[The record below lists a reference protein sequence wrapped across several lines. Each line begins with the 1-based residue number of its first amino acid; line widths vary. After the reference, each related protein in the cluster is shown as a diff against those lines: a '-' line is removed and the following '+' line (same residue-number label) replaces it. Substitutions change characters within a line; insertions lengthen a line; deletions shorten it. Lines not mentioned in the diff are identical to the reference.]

1 MKKEQLV
8 FNKFLQ
14 MKKGRNITISRVDEM
29 TYARNLH
36 AHLTLSSL
44 IAIFER
50 CTPEKVDPLLNK
62 HQVIHQ
68 PRNYHSGHLRH
79 FAFDVS
85 GLSGHLQF
93 IRYLSETLSR
103 CRDVEGTKLFYWPL
117 SLFLSPALFMLI
129 LHSQTGQY
137 SHSHKLRL
145 TLHRARERKRE
156 RERGGR
162 RRKDSEVS
170 ERGKENIWSLFF
182 PH

>member
-14 MKKGRNITISRVDEM
+14 MKKGRNITISQVDEM

-50 CTPEKVDPLLNK
+50 CTREKVDPLLNK

-103 CRDVEGTKLFYWPL
+103 CRDVEGRKLFYWPLSL

-129 LHSQTGQY
+129 LHLQTGQY

-145 TLHRARERKRE
+145 TLHRARERE
-156 RERGGR
+156 RERGEEEEEGQ
-162 RRKDSEVS
+162 
-170 ERGKENIWSLFF
+170 RGE
-182 PH
+182 